1 MTNLLELT
9 IFGGTAVGMALVSG
23 VFLAFSDFVMRSLRR
38 ASPTVGIEAM
48 QLINREVY
56 GSAFL
61 VALLGLVPVSGV
73 LAVYAVLRIEGLAS
87 GWFVAGAA
95 IYGIGVVLVTML
107 GNVPMNR
114 RLDLMAAEAV
124 ETRDYWQHYARR
136 WTRLNHLRTL
146 ASALAAAAFVA
157 GTVLLV

>member
-48 QLINREVY
+48 QSINREVY

-73 LAVYAVLRIEGLAS
+73 LAVYAVLRLEGLES

-95 IYGIGVVLVTML
+95 IYGIGVVLVTMR

>member
-23 VFLAFSDFVMRSLRR
+23 VFLAFSDLVMRSLRR

-48 QLINREVY
+48 QMINREVY

-87 GWFVAGAA
+87 DWFVAGAA

-114 RLDLMAAEAV
+114 RLDLMTSEAAQ
-124 ETRDYWQHYARR
+124 TRDYWQHYARR

>member
-136 WTRLNHLRTL
+136 WTCLNHLRTL

>member
-124 ETRDYWQHYARR
+124 ETRDYWQHYA
-136 WTRLNHLRTL
+136 
-146 ASALAAAAFVA
+146 
-157 GTVLLV
+157 

>member
-87 GWFVAGAA
+87 GWFVTGAA